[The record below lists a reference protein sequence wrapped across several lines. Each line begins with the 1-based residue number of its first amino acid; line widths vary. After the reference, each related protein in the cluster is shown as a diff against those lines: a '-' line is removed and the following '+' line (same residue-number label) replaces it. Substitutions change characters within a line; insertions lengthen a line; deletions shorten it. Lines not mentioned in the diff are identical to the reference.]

1 MFKNL
6 EKNDDVDVE
15 GNPEAADELTASGA
29 MISKTLRELEKEIKL
44 RGKLEAHLHKKKLH
58 GLLDEDRE
66 PEEDAEPV
74 RKSLEKNNA
83 KRELGKL
90 GKARDSVEGPST
102 SVEELKAF
110 FSGREGVDR
119 SHKFMEFVNM
129 LSGPF
134 KNVEN

>member
-1 MFKNL
+1 LFKNL

-44 RGKLEAHLHKKKLH
+44 RGKLEARLHKKKLH
-58 GLLDEDRE
+58 GLLDADRE

-90 GKARDSVEGPST
+90 GKARDSVQ
-102 SVEELKAF
+102 ELQAF